1 MKVHVPRID
10 YSEEGRFRRG
20 LHVALQFQA
29 PIQLKKVNPAT
40 RTKKIKVKH
49 LLESTRYQK
58 AIAVISVSRTNQEL
72 QLYIPV

>member
-40 RTKKIKVKH
+40 RTKKLKSNICLNQLVIRK
-49 LLESTRYQK
+49 LLQ
-58 AIAVISVSRTNQEL
+58 
-72 QLYIPV
+72 